1 MNDNENNNSPANI
14 DPDCLMKSAKKLG
27 LISCEFCMKLNNDS
41 QMHCRC
47 CGSKLHSRIN
57 QSINRCWALTVTAM
71 LLLIPANILPI
82 MTVNT
87 FGYGQPDTI
96 ISGIM
101 SLFQHGLY
109 PIGVIVFLAS
119 IMVPILKIIGLV
131 LLLLSLE
138 GKINMGRRE
147 RTRIYRWVE
156 FFGKW
161 SMLDVFVVSFLVAL
175 VNIGEIANV
184 YAGLGITAFCAA
196 VILTIFAAN
205 SFDSR
210 LIWDQ
215 LEKDNTIITE

>member
-1 MNDNENNNSPANI
+1 MQNSTSEQTSNDVIE
-14 DPDCLMKSAKKLG
+14 SAKRAG
-27 LISCEFCMKLNNDS
+27 LISCEYCMKLNHDKLAI
-41 QMHCRC
+41 CRC
-47 CGSKLHSRIN
+47 CGAKLHSRIH
-57 QSINRCWALTVTAM
+57 QSINRCWALTISAI

-82 MTVNT
+82 MTVKT
-87 FGYGQPDTI
+87 FGQGEPDTI
-96 ISGIM
+96 ISGII

-138 GKINMGRRE
+138 GKITMGRNE
-147 RTRIYRWVE
+147 RTRVLRWVE

-175 VNIGEIANV
+175 VNIGDIANV
-184 YAGLGITAFCAA
+184 NAGLGITAFCAT

-215 LEKDNTIITE
+215 LHDERRITSES